1 MLIIG
6 LNTRASIRQLKGEG
20 RPLQT
25 FADRAYALDDW
36 LQTNSCLISSIIPF
50 DGNHFALAEFLKP
63 DVVIRGWDQAEGGV
77 PFGMQ
82 IVRIGKGPEV
92 STTSLLEEKE

>member
-36 LQTNSCLISSIIPF
+36 LQTNSRLISSIIPF
-50 DGNHFALAEFLKP
+50 DGDDWAFVRFFHP
-63 DVVIRGWDQAEGGV
+63 HVIIRGWDQAPGESLFEI
-77 PFGMQ
+77 P
-82 IVRIGKGPEV
+82 IVRIDRGPHV
-92 STTSLLEEKE
+92 STTYRAQVK